1 MSKHNKHPK
10 PAAKTDSKAGASV
23 AAVSV
28 KPAAMSRGQ
37 SIEQER
43 AQHAMKQVAEV
54 LNSSDSVKKKF
65 KAYANS
71 LPAMIQSTG
80 LGQALAFAKVKAN
93 GTGDEAAAWK
103 AMYEALDNWLQGRK
117 IWAAKG
123 DSKVDTLAALV
134 AGNQPQYQLAQAEAF
149 AYLVWLKQFARA
161 MIAGEAD
168 TQ

>member
-1 MSKHNKHPK
+1 MNNKK
-10 PAAKTDSKAGASV
+10 NNQRKSAAKVELK
-23 AAVSV
+23 AAVST
-28 KPAAMSRGQ
+28 KPASMSRGQ

-43 AQHAMKQVAEV
+43 AQHAMKQVSDV
-54 LNSSDSVKKKF
+54 LGLSDSVKKKF

-93 GTGDEAAAWK
+93 GKGDEAAAWN
-103 AMYEALDNWLQGRK
+103 AMYKALDNWMQSRK
-117 IWAAKG
+117 IWSER
-123 DSKVDTLAALV
+123 DDTLSVLV
-134 AGNQPQYQLAQAEAF
+134 AGNQHQYQLAQAEAF

-161 MIAGEAD
+161 MITEEVD